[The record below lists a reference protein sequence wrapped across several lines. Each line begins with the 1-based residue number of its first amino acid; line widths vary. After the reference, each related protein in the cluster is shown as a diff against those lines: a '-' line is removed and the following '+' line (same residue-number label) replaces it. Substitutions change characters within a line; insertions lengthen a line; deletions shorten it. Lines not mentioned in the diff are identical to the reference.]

1 MDCVSKGRLTT
12 VVAVWIRFGCEEGP
26 TAYGAARESQQEFFR
41 SAVSSERS
49 FSVKGIGSG
58 DDILFLSWKPRAFVY
73 HNILSKEECD
83 YLINHANPHM
93 ENSTIVDS
101 KPGQIKDSRLRISP
115 GTFLRRGSDKII
127 RDIEQRIAD
136 FAFIPVS
143 TFTTDGADRYRA
155 FKKKETVL
163 TALGPGEIA
172 SSPYYRPDVENRLE
186 SV

>member
-136 FAFIPVS
+136 FAFIPV
-143 TFTTDGADRYRA
+143 A

-172 SSPYYRPDVENRLE
+172 SSPYYRPDVEKLE